1 MFIQLKIS
9 IMKYVFV
16 MISFAVTLSAMSCS
30 NNKSGNNNTQSATDS
45 SSTLDMSR
53 KSGNNTGVRDSSM
66 NIPDSVTIKTDTARA
81 DKY

>member
-16 MISFAVTLSAMSCS
+16 MISFAVTLSAMSCG
-30 NNKSGNNNTQSATDS
+30 NNKSGNNNTQSAADS

-66 NIPDSVTIKTDTARA
+66 NTPDSVTIKTDTARA